1 MRDLR
6 ELNVEMLTIGQY
18 LALSNSHLQERR
30 YVTRNVFKMF
40 EAEAEADEIGFV
52 QAAVGAMLRSSYHAG
67 THL

>member
-40 EAEAEADEIGFV
+40 EAEADEIGFV